1 MHSTAHKTIF
11 QCNVFLLWLLRVLSF
26 ARWLFASD
34 TFMPVLSFYAA
45 GCDETL
51 AAQSIFMNRTFVLC
65 GIGCL
70 VVLPLSALRSLRA
83 LSFASTGS
91 VFSVLF
97 IVFLVCSK
105 VLASALGISVDD
117 APVLAAAAAAA
128 GAAAAPAA
136 ATVAPAVVSAPL
148 TFFGPQ
154 FLSAFGS
161 MAFIFVCH
169 DLSFQVY
176 QSIPGGNASKWGRV
190 VRTAVWLSLVP
201 SVLLGLGG
209 YFHFGEGVSSNI
221 LNNYPL
227 SSHAVNA
234 ARLALGSSL
243 VLTYPLNLFMC
254 RHVLAK
260 MMLGLPGGK
269 HCSPGQHAALTL
281 GLFGVSLLLACSL
294 TDLGL
299 VQGLVGSLAGSMLA
313 FVLPP
318 AAALQVRFLCD
329 GRPYLH
335 RDNAAALALLAFSS
349 LVLFAS
355 IFDALF

>member
-1 MHSTAHKTIF
+1 
-11 QCNVFLLWLLRVLSF
+11 
-26 ARWLFASD
+26 
-34 TFMPVLSFYAA
+34 MPVLSFYAA
-45 GCDETL
+45 GCDEAL

-65 GIGCL
+65 SIGCL

-97 IVFLVCSK
+97 IVLLVCGK
-105 VLASALGISVDD
+105 VLASALGLSVD
-117 APVLAAAAAAA
+117 APLHIGVAAA
-128 GAAAAPAA
+128 GAAPAPA
-136 ATVAPAVVSAPL
+136 PVSAPL
-148 TFFGPQ
+148 TLVGPQ

-176 QSIPGGNASKWGRV
+176 QSIPGASATKWGRV

-209 YFHFGEGVSSNI
+209 YLHFGSGVASNV
-221 LNNYPL
+221 LNSYAL
-227 SSHAVNA
+227 SSHAINA

-260 MMLGLPGGK
+260 MVLGLPGGK
-269 HCSPGQHAALTL
+269 HCSGGQHAALTL
-281 GLFGVSLLLACSL
+281 GLFGVSLLLALAL

-299 VQGLVGSLAGSMLA
+299 VQGLVGSVAGSMLA

-335 RDNAAALALLAFSS
+335 KDNAAALALLAFSS
-349 LVLFAS
+349 FVLFAS
-355 IFDALF
+355 IFDALFV